1 MDRWLNN
8 APALVCVKD
17 ISTWLVLNNNC
28 EPIMWTVDNSEV
40 TFYLACLDCV
50 GNEQAKTRLVRKM
63 RRKAT
68 TQLLDEHEFKWE
80 TLQDETEQQPS
91 ASGAFR

>member
-8 APALVCVKD
+8 APALVHVKGVS
-17 ISTWLVLNNNC
+17 IWLVINNKC
-28 EPIMWTVDNSEV
+28 EPIMWTVDNSEA
-40 TFYLACLDCV
+40 TFYLAYLDCV

-68 TQLLDEHEFKWE
+68 IQLLDEHEFKWE
-80 TLQDETEQQPS
+80 TLRDETEQQLS
-91 ASGAFR
+91 TSGAFP

>member
-8 APALVCVKD
+8 APALVYVKD
-17 ISTWLVLNNNC
+17 IFTWLVVNNKC

-40 TFYLACLDCV
+40 TFYLACLDCG
-50 GNEQAKTRLVRKM
+50 GNEPAKTRLVRNM

-68 TQLLDEHEFKWE
+68 KVMDEHEFKCE
-80 TLQDETEQQPS
+80 TLQDETEQQLS
-91 ASGAFR
+91 ASGA